1 MCSTH
6 GNTSTAESSPSTCLP
21 RPPAGGVQTQS
32 ERHAEEGALGIYTK
46 YSSPPPAKPR
56 ESRQNRYRLQGTARQ
71 IAIAEGQAENLEFP
85 HDYHRVAKCKWTRVL
100 PEVRVKL
107 DSDSAFYSG
116 LTACGSVWACP
127 VCSAKVQQARRDEIA
142 HLIAWAKENGK
153 QAVMVT
159 FTHPHKVSHSLEDQ
173 LKSQADA
180 LRRFRSGKAWQK
192 FKNRIGFVGMVRTLE
207 VTYGRNGWH
216 PHTHEL
222 WIVDA
227 ETQPA
232 DVKIYVQNRWLS
244 SCQKAGLVP
253 PGKEQ
258 DFLFHAVNY
267 HFDADSSDYL
277 AKQDDDSNWS
287 IAEEMTL
294 SSMKK
299 GGNTVHPF
307 ALLQWAS
314 EGDRRASRLFLEY
327 MQGMHGKRQVH
338 WSRGLKELTG
348 VNTLTD
354 EEAAELEEQ
363 TAKTVAVLEMF
374 AWKFICTSGSRSHVL
389 DLAETG
395 GSAAI
400 AQWLSSHGYDSY

>member
-1 MCSTH
+1 M
-6 GNTSTAESSPSTCLP
+6 
-21 RPPAGGVQTQS
+21 PPPVQG
-32 ERHAEEGALGIYTK
+32 GALGIYTK
-46 YSSPPPAKPR
+46 SSSPPLAKSQ
-56 ESRQNRYRLQGTARQ
+56 ESRANRYRLQTVARK
-71 IAIAEGQAENLEFP
+71 IAIAEGKAEGLEFP
-85 HDYHRVAKCKWTRVL
+85 HNYHRVAKCKWTRVM
-100 PEVRVKL
+100 PDVRVKL

-116 LTACGSVWACP
+116 LTACGSVWVCP

-142 HLIAWAKENGK
+142 QLIEWAKNNGK

-159 FTHPHKVSHSLEDQ
+159 LTHPHKVTHSLDDQ
-173 LKSQADA
+173 LNNQAEA

-222 WIVDA
+222 WIVDEA
-227 ETQPA
+227 TQPA
-232 DVKIYVQNRWLS
+232 DVKMFVQNRWLS

-258 DFLFHAVNY
+258 DFLFHAVDY

-294 SSMKK
+294 SGMKT
-299 GGNTVHPF
+299 GGKSKTVHPF
-307 ALLQWAS
+307 ALLQWAHD
-314 EGDRRASRLFLEY
+314 GDKRASELFLEY
-327 MQGMHGKRQVH
+327 LQAMHGKRQIY
-338 WSRGLKELTG
+338 WSPGLKELSG
-348 VNTLTD
+348 VNVLTD
-354 EEAAELEEQ
+354 EQAAELEDSE
-363 TAKTVAVLEMF
+363 AKTVAVLEMF
-374 AWKFICTSGSRSHVL
+374 AWKFICDSGSRSLVL

-395 GSAAI
+395 GSQAI
-400 AQWLSSHGYDSY
+400 GEWLVKHGYDSC